1 MAAATAA
8 GVRPGRGG
16 GVDRRRRCGGRIDER
31 DQQHKRY
38 RSAQHGHVGET
49 TQPRTTAAKP
59 PRGDRHRHQRATAAP
74 ATAAATHHDGGTD
87 DDADHHDAADDHH
100 HYNDD
105 HDYHDHDYHDHDDN
119 NDNDDYHHADDH
131 HDHHDHHHADD
142 DTDDDDLHQRAVRAG
157 ADSDSGAAEPVS
169 GSALP
174 LTQTPDGGQRP
185 MMRAI
190 AVMVM
195 NSLSADRAV
204 IFNDRVS
211 KRSWTSIRATVKASH
226 RIQPVTKAET
236 RKLPW

>member
-8 GVRPGRGG
+8 GVRPGRGSG
-16 GVDRRRRCGGRIDER
+16 ADRRRRCGGRIDKR
-31 DQQHKRY
+31 DQQHDCY
-38 RSAQHGHVGET
+38 RAAQHGLAGET
-49 TQPRTTAAKP
+49 TQPRTTAAKS

-74 ATAAATHHDGGTD
+74 ATTAAAATHHDGGTD
-87 DDADHHDAADDHH
+87 DDADHHDDADDHH
-100 HYNDD
+100 HNNDHHHNDD
-105 HDYHDHDYHDHDDN
+105 HVDHDHNNDN
-119 NDNDDYHHADDH
+119 NDDNHADDDH
-131 HDHHDHHHADD
+131 NNDNHADDDHHDHHHADD
-142 DTDDDDLHQRAVRAG
+142 DTDDDDLHNRAVRAG

-211 KRSWTSIRATVKASH
+211 KRS
-226 RIQPVTKAET
+226 
-236 RKLPW
+236 